1 MSTAVYDSLFT
12 LANGGVLSGK
22 VFDTVRLN
30 DTGAL
35 IRDQYVVL
43 FHTTADPES
52 ERFNLPATMSNSALE
67 LEFDVRAVGTTA
79 RGAARTLEAFL
90 TRTVGQTLTVP
101 GRQVTPLT
109 VGVSGSRVQTDRS
122 VSPPLYYQDASVI
135 CVSRPA

>member
-1 MSTAVYDSLFT
+1 MSTAVYDALFA
-12 LANGGVLSGK
+12 LANGGALSGK
-22 VFDTVRLN
+22 VFDTVREDAQGTLV
-30 DTGAL
+30 
-35 IRDQYVVL
+35 RDQYVIL
-43 FHTTADPES
+43 YHTTPEASS

-90 TRTVGQTLTVP
+90 TRTVGQTLTVS

-109 VGVSGSRVQTDRS
+109 VGVSGSRVQTDKS
-122 VSPPLYYQDASVI
+122 VSPPLYYQDASVL